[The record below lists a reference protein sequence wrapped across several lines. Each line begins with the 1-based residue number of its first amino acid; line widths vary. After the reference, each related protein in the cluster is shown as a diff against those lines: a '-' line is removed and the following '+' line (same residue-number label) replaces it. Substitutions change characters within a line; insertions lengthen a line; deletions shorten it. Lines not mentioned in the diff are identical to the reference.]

1 MSVDEARRSGEYR
14 AETPGSD
21 GGISEDISKTPV
33 REEASP
39 VTSDSSALRREQ
51 RSVFPTDKAE
61 NKVQQLI
68 QQYGTE
74 EGLRRLR
81 ESDPEAAQQFEQ
93 EPLRSDLAKRGPRS
107 DRRNLRSSEPSP
119 EAPDSEESEQ

>member
-1 MSVDEARRSGEYR
+1 MGNIERKP
-14 AETPGSD
+14 PGSD

-39 VTSDSSALRREQ
+39 VTSDSSALRRKQ
-51 RSVFPTDKAE
+51 QSVFPTDKAE

-93 EPLRSDLAKRGPRS
+93 EHLRSDLAKRGPRS

-119 EAPDSEESEQ
+119 DAPDSEESEQ